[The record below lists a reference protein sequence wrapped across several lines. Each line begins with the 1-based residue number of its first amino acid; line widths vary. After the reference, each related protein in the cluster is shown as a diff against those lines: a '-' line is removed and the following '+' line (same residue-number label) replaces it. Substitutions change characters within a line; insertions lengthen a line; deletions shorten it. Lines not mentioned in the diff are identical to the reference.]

1 MKKFLSA
8 ALVLCLIVVGV
19 VFAGCGP
26 KEIVLQGGPAYED
39 QIYGNGGFVV
49 TKGDYVY
56 FTDAYVS
63 SSSLGSSI
71 TNEQGTVTET
81 GLYRAEMDTELV
93 SDVETP
99 VLKNVQLMVSKVVG
113 FENMGLYIFKDK
125 IYFPSPTTESDSSGV
140 RYDLLTFYRCNLD
153 GSNLEVF
160 YQTESFSDGKFS
172 MTMIDEQVY
181 LLIYDGNQIII
192 VDENGGENVVA
203 SNVTGAVLP
212 SRTTIVSN
220 SENPSSIECSVY
232 YTVDKESQGS
242 ISMGNILYRADIV
255 SKNVTELLNEDRVAV
270 TLSSLEGGRL
280 FYTRNELFANGTI
293 SDYNIYSNSLDG
305 SNFHA
310 SEIKHFDDE
319 TISVVPLGIYEG
331 KNLGVAYVSGDGKII
346 IKNLDNSAGNAL
358 VSSSVT
364 KIICSRNGYLY
375 YVSSSSI
382 YRISLT
388 DADATSEKISGT
400 LTIKSDYFDIDE
412 DFFYFFAEDSS
423 KTNKI
428 SCYRVDLDSS
438 DKIPVKMA

>member
-1 MKKFLSA
+1 
-8 ALVLCLIVVGV
+8 
-19 VFAGCGP
+19 
-26 KEIVLQGGPAYED
+26 
-39 QIYGNGGFVV
+39 
-49 TKGDYVY
+49 
-56 FTDAYVS
+56 
-63 SSSLGSSI
+63 
-71 TNEQGTVTET
+71 
-81 GLYRAEMDTELV
+81 
-93 SDVETP
+93 
-99 VLKNVQLMVSKVVG
+99 
-113 FENMGLYIFKDK
+113 
-125 IYFPSPTTESDSSGV
+125 
-140 RYDLLTFYRCNLD
+140 
-153 GSNLEVF
+153 
-160 YQTESFSDGKFS
+160 
-172 MTMIDEQVY
+172 
-181 LLIYDGNQIII
+181 
-192 VDENGGENVVA
+192 
-203 SNVTGAVLP
+203 
-212 SRTTIVSN
+212 
-220 SENPSSIECSVY
+220 
-232 YTVDKESQGS
+232 
-242 ISMGNILYRADIV
+242 MGNILYRADIV

-310 SEIKHFDDE
+310 SEIKHSDDE

-364 KIICSRNGYLY
+364 KII
-375 YVSSSSI
+375 
-382 YRISLT
+382 T

-400 LTIKSDYFDIDE
+400 LTIKSDYFDVDE

>member
-19 VFAGCGP
+19 AFAGCGP
-26 KEIVLQGGPAYED
+26 KKIVLQGGPAYED
-39 QIYGNGGFVV
+39 QIYGNGGFAV
-49 TKGDYVY
+49 TKGDYLY

-160 YQTESFSDGKFS
+160 YQTESFSDGEFS

-192 VDENGGENVVA
+192 VDENGSENVVA

-305 SNFHA
+305 
-310 SEIKHFDDE
+310 
-319 TISVVPLGIYEG
+319 
-331 KNLGVAYVSGDGKII
+331 
-346 IKNLDNSAGNAL
+346 
-358 VSSSVT
+358 
-364 KIICSRNGYLY
+364 
-375 YVSSSSI
+375 
-382 YRISLT
+382 
-388 DADATSEKISGT
+388 
-400 LTIKSDYFDIDE
+400 
-412 DFFYFFAEDSS
+412 
-423 KTNKI
+423 
-428 SCYRVDLDSS
+428 
-438 DKIPVKMA
+438 

>member
-1 MKKFLSA
+1 M
-8 ALVLCLIVVGV
+8 CLIVVGV
-19 VFAGCGP
+19 VFAGCGASD
-26 KEIVLQGGPAYED
+26 IVLEGGPAYED
-39 QIYGNGGFVV
+39 QIYGNGGFAV
-49 TKGDYVY
+49 TKGDYLY

-160 YQTESFSDGKFS
+160 YQTESFSDGEFS

-192 VDENGGENVVA
+192 VDENGSENVVA

-375 YVSSSSI
+375 YVSSSAI